1 MNAKTIIRSIEDV
14 KNVEQQGPWQLR
26 MPAGN
31 TYELLRQACEK
42 HGNKTAL
49 QFLTAGQADAPAL
62 RQTYT
67 ELMQCIHKTANAL
80 HTLGVG
86 ADSPVAILL
95 PNLLENHWMLWGAQ
109 AAGIA
114 NPINPMLEA
123 DYIARIC
130 QETQAQVLT
139 VLAPVPGSDIWTK
152 AVKVVQAVPTIR
164 QVLVVRPG
172 NQGSLDLKALGAEL
186 GRPGMEVHD
195 LHALLQDAVDD
206 RLVSGRSIAPQD
218 PCAYFHTGG
227 TTGYPKVAVHTHQ
240 NEAFLAWNLEVL
252 FEPDQVLLC
261 GLPLFHVNGAIV
273 TGLSAFHCGF
283 EVVLLTAGGFRTPGV
298 LDNFWALA
306 NRFQATS
313 FSAVPTIYAALAQ
326 RPLPAEGLQ
335 TLRRGVCGAAPLPL
349 QVARQFEQATG
360 IRIYEGY
367 GLTEGTCV
375 STSTPLAGDPQ
386 LGTVGLRLPYQDLR
400 IFKVDAQGKATGGA
414 RGGEVGV
421 VGISGPNVFRGYLR
435 EKDNAGIW
443 LAEGWLNTGDLAY
456 LDAEE
461 RLVLC
466 GRAKDLII
474 RGGHNIDP
482 AMIEDALATHPA
494 VAMAAAV
501 GEPDA
506 HAGEVPIAY
515 VQLKPSQTADIDE
528 LLAHARTT
536 IPERAAVPARIEVL
550 PALPVT
556 AVGKISKPHLRQL
569 ATQAVVV
576 RVLKD
581 VGTEC
586 ITCETVLHPEKGV
599 LVRLGGTAE
608 QHAEVAASL
617 GRLNITMEWKDGL
630 A

>member
-1 MNAKTIIRSIEDV
+1 MSPAGIQSIEDV
-14 KNVEQQGPWQLR
+14 RALEQLGSWQSRL
-26 MPAGN
+26 PASN
-31 TYELLRQACEK
+31 TYDLLRLACQK
-42 HGNKTAL
+42 HGKKTAL
-49 QFLTAGQADAPAL
+49 QFLTSGQSDAPTV

-67 ELMQCIHKTANAL
+67 ELMQSIHKAANAL
-80 HTLGVG
+80 YAVGVR

-95 PNLLENHWMLWGAQ
+95 PNLLENHWVLWGAQ

-114 NPINPMLEA
+114 SPINPMLEA

-139 VLAPVPGSDIWTK
+139 VLAPMQGSDIWAK
-152 AVKVVQAVPTIR
+152 VIKVVQAVPSIR

-172 NQGSLDLKALGAEL
+172 NQGVLDLPALAAEL
-186 GRPGMEVHD
+186 CRETVQVHD
-195 LHALLQDAVDD
+195 FHNLLQDAVGD
-206 RLVSGRSIAPQD
+206 RLVSGRLISPQD

-227 TTGYPKVAVHTHQ
+227 TTGYPKVAVHTHL
-240 NEAFLAWNLEVL
+240 NEAFLAWNLEAL
-252 FEPDQVLLC
+252 FESDQVLLC

-273 TGLSAFHCGF
+273 TGLSAFYCGF
-283 EVVLLTAGGFRTPGV
+283 EVILLTAGGFRTPGI

-306 NRFQATS
+306 NRFKATS
-313 FSAVPTIYAALAQ
+313 FSAVPTIYATLAQ
-326 RPLPAEGLQ
+326 KPLPVGGLQ

-349 QVARQFEQATG
+349 QVANHFEEATG

-375 STSTPLAGDPQ
+375 STSNPLSGQPK

-400 IFKVDAQGKATGGA
+400 IFKVDAQGKATGEVG
-414 RGGEVGV
+414 RGEVGV
-421 VGISGPNVFRGYLR
+421 VGISGPNVFSGYLR
-435 EKDNAGIW
+435 DQDNANIW
-443 LAEGWLNTGDLAY
+443 LDVGWLNTGDLAY
-456 LDAEE
+456 LDAED

-482 AMIEDALATHPA
+482 AMIEDALAAHPA

-506 HAGEVPIAY
+506 HAGEIPVAY
-515 VQLKPSQTADIDE
+515 VQLKPSQIVDDGE
-528 LLAHARTT
+528 LLAHAR
-536 IPERAAVPARIEVL
+536 IAVPERAAIPARIEIL
-550 PALPVT
+550 PSLPVT

-569 ATQAVVV
+569 ATQSVVSK
-576 RVLKD
+576 VLKES
-581 VGTEC
+581 GHTQ
-586 ITCETVLHPEKGV
+586 TSCETVLHPDKGV
-599 LVRLGGTAE
+599 LVRLDGDGSRR
-608 QHAEVAASL
+608 AAIDAAL
-617 GRLNITMEWKDGL
+617 GRLNINMEWKDGL

>member
-1 MNAKTIIRSIEDV
+1 MHAKPLIQSIEDV
-14 KNVEQQGPWQLR
+14 QSVEQLGPWQTRL
-26 MPAGN
+26 AATN
-31 TYELLRQACEK
+31 TYDLLRLACQK
-42 HGNKTAL
+42 HGDKTAL
-49 QFLTAGQADAPAL
+49 QFLTSGQADAPTI
-62 RQTYT
+62 RQTYA
-67 ELMQCIHKTANAL
+67 ELMQSIHKAANVL
-80 HTLGVG
+80 HAVGVR

-95 PNLLENHWMLWGAQ
+95 PNLLENHWVLWGAQ

-114 NPINPMLEA
+114 SPINPMLEA

-130 QETQAQVLT
+130 QETRAQVLT
-139 VLAPVPGSDIWTK
+139 VLAPMPGSDIWSK

-172 NQGSLDLKALGAEL
+172 NQGRLDLPALAAEL
-186 GRPGMEVHD
+186 GRDGVEVHD
-195 LHALLQDAVDD
+195 LHGLLQEAVGD
-206 RLVSGRSIAPQD
+206 RLVSERLISPQD

-240 NEAFLAWNLEVL
+240 NEAFLAWNLEAL
-252 FEPDQVLLC
+252 FEPEQVLLC

-283 EVVLLTAGGFRTPGV
+283 EVILLTAGGFRTPGV

-306 NRFQATS
+306 NRFHATS

-326 RPLPAEGLQ
+326 KPLPVEGLQ

-349 QVARQFEQATG
+349 QVARQFEKATG

-375 STSTPLAGDPQ
+375 STSNPLAGEPK
-386 LGTVGLRLPYQDLR
+386 LGTVGLRLPYQDLG
-400 IFKVDAQGKATGGA
+400 IFKVDAQGRAAGEA
-414 RGGEVGV
+414 RRGEVGV
-421 VGISGPNVFRGYLR
+421 VGISGPNVFSGYLR
-435 EKDNAGIW
+435 DKDNAGIW
-443 LAEGWLNTGDLAY
+443 LADGWLNTGDLAY

-482 AMIEDALATHPA
+482 AMIEDALVAHPA

-506 HAGEVPIAY
+506 HAGEIPVAY
-515 VQLKPSQTADIDE
+515 VQLKPAQSVDMDA

-536 IPERAAVPARIEVL
+536 IPERAAVPARIEIL

-569 ATQAVVV
+569 ATQSVVAK
-576 RVLKD
+576 LLHD
-581 VGTEC
+581 AGLGC
-586 ITCETVLHPEKGV
+586 IACETVLHPEKGV
-599 LVRLGGTAE
+599 LVRLEGDASH
-608 QHAEVAASL
+608 HAAIAASL
-617 GRLNITMEWKDGL
+617 GRLNINMEWKDGV